1 MDDTVPTF
9 VCFDVMIITKVNM
22 SIKFV
27 WFMYVW
33 LYKDIREKNSI
44 ISVVA

>member
-1 MDDTVPTF
+1 MPTF
-9 VCFDVMIITKVNM
+9 VCFDMMIITKVNM